1 MSDEIDAAPPKTK
14 ERANNGTFLK
24 GKSGNPSGKRS
35 GTLAKTTKLKSLLT
49 DEHVK
54 RARNVLLNVL
64 KKAEGGSVDH
74 EKMVINAL
82 VLPFARADA
91 NSGKKGDGITRP
103 PNIVIQ
109 ISKLETPSVSG
120 PPANR
125 IIDVKPNE

>member
-1 MSDEIDAAPPKTK
+1 MSDETDAAPPKTNA
-14 ERANNGTFLK
+14 RANNGKFLK
-24 GKSGNPSGKRS
+24 GKSGNPSGKAK

-64 KKAEGGSVDH
+64 KKAEGGSTDH

-91 NSGKKGDGITRP
+91 NSGKKGDGVTRP

-109 ISKLETPSVSG
+109 ISKLEAPSASG
-120 PPANR
+120 PPAKR
-125 IIDVKPNE
+125 VIDVDPSS